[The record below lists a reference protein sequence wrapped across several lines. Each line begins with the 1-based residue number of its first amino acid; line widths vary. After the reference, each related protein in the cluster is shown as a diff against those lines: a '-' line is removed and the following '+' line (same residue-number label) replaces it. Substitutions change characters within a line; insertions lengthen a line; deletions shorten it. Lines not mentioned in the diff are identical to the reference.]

1 MRMKRMVCTL
11 IGAWIL
17 TGCSSMAP
25 VAVAPATAPSGVDY
39 ARMAAVEQNA
49 RYLGVQVIWVKQ
61 PELRQPELRQ
71 PELR

>member
-1 MRMKRMVCTL
+1 MRIKLAVGAV

-25 VAVAPATAPSGVDY
+25 VAAAPTAAKSGVDY

-49 RYLGVQVIWVKQ
+49 RYMGVQVIWVKQ
-61 PELRQPELRQ
+61 PELR
-71 PELR
+71 